1 MKAIL
6 CYYSGSGNT
15 KLACEYM
22 AKNIKN
28 LRIDLFNIVK
38 AGIPDL
44 DKYEVAGFATF
55 ANFLAPPY
63 LMQDFLE
70 KLPRQDNKPAF
81 VFNTYGLLSG
91 KTLKILDKWA
101 TAKGFK
107 VIAGHSLHTPESY
120 PPMIISGKGN
130 EQAPNEKE
138 MAGFVN
144 FISEL
149 ERLFHRIKE
158 GSRVER
164 KKTSI
169 SILSILLPVF
179 PPAKARRNMGEKYVE
194 EALCSKCGICER
206 VCPYGA
212 IKLAPKPIFDMN
224 KCYGC
229 WACYNHCPS
238 RAIYTKKYRGAGHYP
253 EPIEQL
259 KEKLKT

>member
-28 LRIDLFNIVK
+28 IQIDLFNIVK
-38 AGIPDL
+38 TAPPDL
-44 DKYEVAGFATF
+44 EKYEVVGFATF

-63 LMQDFLE
+63 LMRSFLE
-70 KLPRQDNKPAF
+70 NLPRQDDKPAF

-107 VIAGHSLHTPESY
+107 VIAGHSLHTPENY
-120 PPMIISGKGN
+120 PPMIVSGKGN

-138 MAGFVN
+138 MADFEN

-149 ERLFHRIKE
+149 DQLFSRIKE

-164 KKTSI
+164 KRVRI
-169 SILSILLPVF
+169 SLLNTLLPAF
-179 PPAKARRNMGEKYVE
+179 PPAKARKDMGEKYVDKK
-194 EALCSKCGICER
+194 LCTECGICEG

-212 IKLAPKPIFDMN
+212 IKLNPKPIFDLN

-238 RAIYTKKYRGAGHYP
+238 RAIYTKKYKGAGHYP
-253 EPIEQL
+253 QPIEQL
-259 KEKLKT
+259 KKKLEI